1 MTNRAAGCLSVSWE
15 GKQNRDARC
24 QFFIGGT
31 GSGTHV
37 MVQKIFIAWVW
48 LEESI
53 TLLKKKKEE
62 ESNILWH
69 LEHSSRTS
77 TLWHLWRITN
87 LYKKLK
93 IKKMPYDHY
102 EMTLLILEV
111 N

>member
-31 GSGTHV
+31 GSGTHL
-37 MVQKIFIAWVW
+37 MVQKIFIPVYH
-48 LEESI
+48 LPESI
-53 TLLKKKKEE
+53 
-62 ESNILWH
+62 ILWH
-69 LEHSSRTS
+69 LEYSSHTIQVHFDICEES
-77 TLWHLWRITN
+77 QVYI
-87 LYKKLK
+87 K

-111 N
+111 T

>member
-37 MVQKIFIAWVW
+37 MVQKIFIPVYH
-48 LEESI
+48 LPESI
-53 TLLKKKKEE
+53 
-62 ESNILWH
+62 ILWH